1 MILTI
6 TFLLGVFMGVLMTIR
21 FHKPRTKQNKKL
33 LKNMDEY
40 EQRWKNKYNHTDYEA
55 Y

>member
-1 MILTI
+1 MLTI

-21 FHKPRTKQNKKL
+21 FHKPTKGQNKNL
-33 LKNMDEY
+33 LKNMNEY
-40 EQRWKNKYNHTDYEA
+40 EQRWKNKYNQTDYEA